1 MHIKV
6 QWVLAGPWNSLWDAD
21 AAGLCTI
28 LLGTGAY
35 YSMASES
42 GPALII
48 RNEAK
53 CSFCYTT
60 AAYGVV
66 FLFAADAPGRW

>member
-6 QWVLAGPWNSLWDAD
+6 QWVLAGPWNSLWGAD
-21 AAGLCTI
+21 AADLCTI
-28 LLGTGAY
+28 LSGTRAY

-53 CSFCYTT
+53 CSLCCTT
-60 AAYGVV
+60 AVYGVV
-66 FLFAADAPGRW
+66 FLFAADPLGRW

>member
-28 LLGTGAY
+28 LLGTGLTIPWRV
-35 YSMASES
+35 SQDQ
-42 GPALII
+42 L
-48 RNEAK
+48 
-53 CSFCYTT
+53 
-60 AAYGVV
+60 
-66 FLFAADAPGRW
+66 